1 MDKKKQGTKK
11 NRTKIEVMDKK
22 IVNKNWKKDKK
33 KFNLEKRVKNK
44 KWTKISKSGRK

>member
-1 MDKKKQGTKK
+1 MDEKNRGQKK

-33 KFNLEKRVKNK
+33 KKIQFGKMRKN
-44 KWTKISKSGRK
+44 

>member
-33 KFNLEKRVKNK
+33 KIQFGKMSKN
-44 KWTKISKSGRK
+44 